1 MQTWTYNTQEPET
14 HAPGAKGLGND
25 EEGKF
30 ILTAWEGTRRSRKV
44 KKAYLDVSDLSLV
57 GQVDR

>member
-14 HAPGAKGLGND
+14 HAPGAKGPGHD

-30 ILTAWEGTRRSRKV
+30 ILIAWEVTRRSRNV
-44 KKAYLDVSDLSLV
+44 KKAT
-57 GQVDR
+57 

>member
-14 HAPGAKGLGND
+14 HAPGAKGLEHD

-30 ILTAWEGTRRSRKV
+30 ILIAWEGTRRSRNV
-44 KKAYLDVSDLSLV
+44 KKAT
-57 GQVDR
+57 